1 MLISV
6 LVLNLHFNLLNKD
19 SNKQTLLY
27 CRSNGNWVA
36 GIMFGINVIQLE
48 SIVAQSTLN
57 EASSGTQ
64 NFRGL
69 YKSVSKTTDEWKTP
83 GSSAVVATSNQ

>member
-1 MLISV
+1 M
-6 LVLNLHFNLLNKD
+6 FNEV

-36 GIMFGINVIQLE
+36 GMFGINVIQLE
-48 SIVAQSTLN
+48 SIVVQSTLN

-69 YKSVSKTTDEWKTP
+69 YKSVSKTTDD
-83 GSSAVVATSNQ
+83 

>member
-1 MLISV
+1 MSV
-6 LVLNLHFNLLNKD
+6 LVLNLHFNFISED

-36 GIMFGINVIQLE
+36 GMFSISVIQLE

-83 GSSAVVATSNQ
+83 ISSAVVATFKTIN